1 MKSPKDQAV
10 DFLQLIVSGKI
21 EEAYKKYVSPEF
33 RHHNPY
39 FPGDADSLMQA
50 MKENDRI
57 SPNKMVEV
65 KQTIE
70 EGENVM
76 VYSHIKQNPEDLGGA
91 VVHIFR
97 FHKEK
102 IIEMW
107 DIGQPIPEDS
117 PNENG
122 MF

>member
-1 MKSPKDQAV
+1 MKSHKDQAV

-21 EEAYKKYVSPEF
+21 EEAYKKYVGLEF

-50 MKENDRI
+50 MKENDCM
-57 SPNKMVEV
+57 SPNKMLEV

-76 VYSHIKQNPEDLGGA
+76 VYSHIKQMPEDLGGA

-97 FHKEK
+97 FQKGK
-102 IIEMW
+102 ITEMW
-107 DIGQPIPEDS
+107 DIGQPVPEDS
-117 PNENG
+117 PNANG

>member
-97 FHKEK
+97 FQKGK

>member
-1 MKSPKDQAV
+1 MNSPKDQAV

-97 FHKEK
+97 FQKGK